1 MTARGIDAL
10 LFDFD
15 GTIWDSEAAVFHAYR
30 ELYERHGHTLP
41 VDRWVQGV
49 GTLDGYDPV
58 DELELLLGR
67 ELDAPV
73 DPWTRLQDVGLRS
86 GVRAYIDG
94 ARARGIAL
102 GIVSSNSARWIGPH
116 LDRLGVADV
125 WDTIRTADGDAGLA
139 KPNPRLYELALED
152 LGAPPSRAIAIE
164 DSTHGVVAAK
174 TAGIFCVACP
184 NEVTERLDLSAAD
197 VLVRSLEDIG
207 LDRLVALATTAPV
220 ASSDAEAVTSRPRPG
235 MSSDATV
242 TERPT

>member
-1 MTARGIDAL
+1 VTARAIEAI

-41 VDRWVQGV
+41 VERWVQGV
-49 GTLDGYDPV
+49 GTLDGYDPA

-73 DPWTRLQDVGLRS
+73 DPWERLQHVGLRP

-125 WDTIRTADGDAGLA
+125 WGTIRTADGDAALA
-139 KPNPRLYELALED
+139 KPNPRLYEQALED
-152 LGAPPSRAIAIE
+152 LRVMASRAIAIE
-164 DSTHGVVAAK
+164 DSTHGVAAAK
-174 TAGIFCVACP
+174 AAGLFCVACP

-197 VLVRSLEDIG
+197 VLVRSLEELQ
-207 LDRLVALATTAPV
+207 LDRLLALAA
-220 ASSDAEAVTSRPRPG
+220 AG
-235 MSSDATV
+235 
-242 TERPT
+242 